1 MSWPRGLVIA
11 LAAVAIATG
20 AIVVGVAASGGTYSL
35 AIKSGDPTARPH
47 VLVLYIGA
55 DDCAPC
61 RTWHSQH
68 EPAFQASSAFQRIE
82 YRQVR
87 SPTLFSL
94 LKDEY
99 WPEALRGYRAQIE
112 PGTGVPLWFV
122 VADDRVVLKSA
133 GISQWDAKVL
143 PAIRALVR

>member
-1 MSWPRGLVIA
+1 M
-11 LAAVAIATG
+11 
-20 AIVVGVAASGGTYSL
+20 
-35 AIKSGDPTARPH
+35 
-47 VLVLYIGA
+47 LVLYIGA

-68 EPAFQASSAFQRIE
+68 EPAFRTSSAFSRIE

-87 SPTLFSL
+87 SPTLFAL

-99 WPEALRGYRAQIE
+99 WPQALRGYRTQIE
-112 PGTGVPLWFV
+112 PGSGVPLWFV

-143 PAIRALVR
+143 PTIRALVR